1 MGRLPDG
8 PETAVENL
16 KKRKREKG
24 QRETNSRWPFSLS
37 KNPELAAVARKQR
50 FATRP
55 AMRGG
60 LRTAVALRAV
70 LVLGATHP

>member
-1 MGRLPDG
+1 MAGRSAKAELSHIFRRFSFA
-8 PETAVENL
+8 E
-16 KKRKREKG
+16 RR
-24 QRETNSRWPFSLS
+24 RSLS

-50 FATRP
+50 FAAHP

-70 LVLGATHP
+70 LVLGAAHP